1 MATRRVGFAGHD
13 GSRRA
18 GRLEL
23 PPGPVRAYALFA
35 ACFTCGKDVLAAV
48 RIAQALAQRD
58 IAVLR
63 FDVAGVGESEG
74 AFFAGGFA
82 GQVDDLVAA
91 ADWLRSE
98 HQAPALLVGHSLGGA
113 TAIAA
118 ADRIP
123 EVRAVVAIAA
133 PAEPVHVCHLFGT
146 AVAKAR
152 AKGEA
157 EAVVGG
163 KRFRITRDLLE
174 DLEGAR
180 FEQELSGLVQP
191 LLLMH
196 SPVDTVVSVE
206 HARRIYAMARHP
218 KSFVSLDDADHLLT
232 RRADA
237 EYAAQVLAAWAE
249 RFLPPREPLPHGG
262 DVEVSSSDAGPF
274 ITLVRAGRH
283 MLLADE
289 PTTVGG
295 EDAGPD
301 PYELLLASLGA
312 CTAMTLRMY
321 ARHKQLP
328 LEQVSVQL
336 SHRRV
341 HAEDCEDCEGQPRKL
356 ELIERVVR
364 LEGPLDAAQR
374 RRLLEIADRCPVHRT
389 LSGELRIATREAG
402 PEDAT

>member
-1 MATRRVGFAGHD
+1 MATRRVSFTGGD

-23 PPGPVRAYALFA
+23 PPGPVRACALFA

-48 RIAQALAQRD
+48 RIAQALAQRG

-74 AFFAGGFA
+74 EFFSGGFG

-91 ADWLRSE
+91 ANWLRAGHE
-98 HQAPALLVGHSLGGA
+98 APTLLVGHSLGGA
-113 TAIAA
+113 AAIAA
-118 ADRIP
+118 AHRIP

-133 PAEPVHVCHLFGT
+133 PAQPLHVCRLFGD
-146 AVAKAR
+146 AVDKAR
-152 AKGEA
+152 SEGEA
-157 EAVVGG
+157 EASVGG
-163 KRFRITRDLLE
+163 KRFRITRAMIE
-174 DLEGAR
+174 DLGRAGI
-180 FEQELSGLVQP
+180 EQELAALDRP

-196 SPVDTVVSVE
+196 SPVDTVVDVE
-206 HARRIYAMARHP
+206 HARRIYAQARHP

-262 DVEVSSSDAGPF
+262 DVEVGSSDAGPF
-274 ITLVRAGRH
+274 ATLVRAGRH
-283 MLLADE
+283 TLLADE

-295 EDAGPD
+295 DDAGPD
-301 PYELLLASLGA
+301 PYELLLGSLGA

-321 ARHKQLP
+321 ARHKGLP

-341 HAEDCEDCEGQPRKL
+341 HAEDCEACEGKPRQI
-356 ELIERVVR
+356 EEIERVVY

-374 RRLLEIADRCPVHRT
+374 QRLVEIAERCPVHRT
-389 LSGELRIATREAG
+389 LTGELRIVTRPGDPTE
-402 PEDAT
+402 